1 METEFDRTVE
11 EHGKGNHDA
20 GFGAEEVPMT
30 EAEAGPE
37 SRESPSHDVPM
48 RPGPDLILDERLTS
62 AAAPFLYL
70 LSIILTAVTGYFLY
84 IFFHS

>member
-1 METEFDRTVE
+1 MKTENDRTVE
-11 EHGKGNHDA
+11 EHGKGHHEA
-20 GFGAEEVPMT
+20 SFGVAEAPMT
-30 EAEAGPE
+30 EAETGPE
-37 SRESPSHDVPM
+37 NVDSLGHDVPT
-48 RPGPDLILDERLTS
+48 RPGPDLISDERLTS